1 MKNKNKAFTLIEL
14 LVVIAIIAILTA
26 IVMTNLF
33 TAKSKSRD
41 AKRVSDLAQINL
53 ALELFFDRCNRYPV
67 VDSTTN
73 MPLRNDASNGCPTG
87 ITLETFISKIPT
99 APTPGSAYS
108 YGVNNDTKPLDYVLK
123 AVLENNNNV
132 LVDSPT
138 TDFSA
143 STIPDINCS
152 TPQYSYCLQPR

>member
-1 MKNKNKAFTLIEL
+1 
-14 LVVIAIIAILTA
+14 
-26 IVMTNLF
+26 
-33 TAKSKSRD
+33 
-41 AKRVSDLAQINL
+41 DLAQINL

-73 MPLRNDASNGCPTG
+73 MPKLSDGNGSEGCPSG

-108 YGVNNDTKPLDYVLK
+108 YGVNNETKPLDYVLK

-138 TDFSA
+138 ADFS
-143 STIPDINCS
+143 STMEPDIDCS